1 VGTLQGEVVDAVKI
15 ILPVPPS
22 VNTMYFNVPGRGR
35 VKTKE
40 YSLWRTA
47 AVAMIQAQTLREKR
61 IEGHIAIRIYLPT
74 KMRGDIDNRI
84 KPLLD
89 ALVESKKIDDDKN
102 VQSIIITKTRQED
115 DCMVCVE
122 KA

>member
-1 VGTLQGEVVDAVKI
+1 VGTLQGEVVDAVRI

-61 IEGHIAIRIYLPT
+61 IEGHISIRIILPA
-74 KMRGDIDNRI
+74 KMRGDLDNRI

-89 ALVESKKIDDDKN
+89 ALVESKKIDDDRN
-102 VQSIIITKTRQED
+102 VQSIIITKTRKED
-115 DCMVCVE
+115 DCLVFVE